1 MNTRDISEARDPLLS
16 ASVAAMKR
24 AAEQARRQAV
34 MTNTRLVVWREGQ
47 IRYIDPSVAEKGST
61 DTTGKTDAPAV
72 MDRPTEPES
81 S

>member
-34 MTNTRLVVWREGQ
+34 MTKTRLVVWRDGQ
-47 IRYIDPSVAEKGST
+47 IRYIDPSVAEQGSAVAT
-61 DTTGKTDAPAV
+61 SQSDASAAF
-72 MDRPTEPES
+72 DRPAERES
-81 S
+81 P